1 MQKSEEYNHLYQ
13 EIGRN
18 SQIIQNVFVANV
30 AVTSGLIGYGL
41 SSEYGLIFLSP
52 LAIIL
57 PSLFF
62 LASQLEST
70 TRIAAYLL
78 VFHERENPVLNWETR
93 WLEIRKR
100 GLLPSKR
107 KYTFSLTGLYGLIS
121 MLCIAL
127 AYKYWTSTDLWFVA
141 SMLPIVTLLALGIR
155 SVTQALS
162 LELIESYISSWEAL
176 KGMRH
181 EDARL

>member
-1 MQKSEEYNHLYQ
+1 MQQSEEYKHLYQ

-18 SQIIQNVFVANV
+18 SQVVQNVFVANV

-41 SSEYGLIFLSP
+41 NSGYGPIFLAP
-52 LAIIL
+52 LAIIV

-78 VFHERENPVLNWETR
+78 VFHERDNPALNWETR
-93 WLEIRKR
+93 WLKIRKQR
-100 GLLPSKR
+100 LLPSKR

-121 MLCIAL
+121 MLCVVL
-127 AYKYWTSTDLWFVA
+127 AYQYWTYSVEWFFAAIV
-141 SMLPIVTLLALGIR
+141 PIGLLIALGIR
-155 SVTQALS
+155 SVTQAFS
-162 LELIESYISSWEAL
+162 LELVESYINSWEAL
-176 KGMRH
+176 KDTQS
-181 EDARL
+181 EEAS

>member
-1 MQKSEEYNHLYQ
+1 MQQSEEYRHLYQ

-18 SQIIQNVFVANV
+18 SQIVQNVFVANV

-41 SSEYGLIFLSP
+41 SSKYGPIFLSP
-52 LAIIL
+52 LAIIV

-127 AYKYWTSTDLWFVA
+127 AYQYWMFSVQWFFV
-141 SMLPIVTLLALGIR
+141 SIVPIVALLALGIQA
-155 SVTQALS
+155 VTQAFS
-162 LELIESYISSWEAL
+162 LDLIESYISSWEAL
-176 KGMRH
+176 KGMQH
-181 EDARL
+181 EGAS